1 MPELTNEM
9 QFRSALN
16 GFNREDVVAY
26 IEKLTQEHETEL
38 AVLRERN
45 AQLSHELEAANENLA
60 RLGDSQITQ
69 EEMEAARERIGQLL
83 NENQA
88 LEDRVAELEGSLS
101 ASEAGETEAPAD
113 VTEQDLTA
121 PIPEISEVLPAD
133 VAPSRDYTEMELAAY
148 RRAELAERVAR
159 DRAADV
165 YREISSVFQHAD
177 SRLGVGKADLAEM
190 TKAVQ
195 SDVSQLLHVLESIRS
210 IYSEAEVSFNAVRE
224 KNQPLEP

>member
-101 ASEAGETEAPAD
+101 ANEAGETEAPAD

-165 YREISSVFQHAD
+165 YREISSFQHAD
-177 SRLGVGKADLAEM
+177 TRLGVGKADLAEM

>member
-101 ASEAGETEAPAD
+101 A
-113 VTEQDLTA
+113 
-121 PIPEISEVLPAD
+121 
-133 VAPSRDYTEMELAAY
+133 
-148 RRAELAERVAR
+148 
-159 DRAADV
+159 
-165 YREISSVFQHAD
+165 
-177 SRLGVGKADLAEM
+177 
-190 TKAVQ
+190 
-195 SDVSQLLHVLESIRS
+195 
-210 IYSEAEVSFNAVRE
+210 N
-224 KNQPLEP
+224 

>member
-1 MPELTNEM
+1 M
-9 QFRSALN
+9 
-16 GFNREDVVAY
+16 
-26 IEKLTQEHETEL
+26 
-38 AVLRERN
+38 
-45 AQLSHELEAANENLA
+45 
-60 RLGDSQITQ
+60 
-69 EEMEAARERIGQLL
+69 
-83 NENQA
+83 
-88 LEDRVAELEGSLS
+88 
-101 ASEAGETEAPAD
+101 
-113 VTEQDLTA
+113 TEQDLTA

>member
-45 AQLSHELEAANENLA
+45 AQLSLELEAANENLA

-101 ASEAGETEAPAD
+101 ANEAGETEAPAD

-165 YREISSVFQHAD
+165 YREISSVFRHAD
-177 SRLGVGKADLAEM
+177 TRLGVGKADLAEM